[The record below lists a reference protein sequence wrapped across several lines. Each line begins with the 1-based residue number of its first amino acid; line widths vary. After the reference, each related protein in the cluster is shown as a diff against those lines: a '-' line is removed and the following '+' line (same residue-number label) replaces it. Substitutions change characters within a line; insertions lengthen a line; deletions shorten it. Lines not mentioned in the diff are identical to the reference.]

1 MPTIYG
7 AGLPTSVKLKAQ
19 GPWRKWESQL
29 FEELLARW
37 QSLQVP
43 VEFCWVGPFCSAEM
57 QLPQKQE
64 LGLTEQTPCGWLW
77 FGLEGQERVKFL
89 GVCSCEESAGAS

>member
-43 VEFCWVGPFCSAEM
+43 VGILLGWSVLFCRNATSSEAGVGSDRADPVWLALVWIGGPRTCEV
-57 QLPQKQE
+57 
-64 LGLTEQTPCGWLW
+64 LG
-77 FGLEGQERVKFL
+77 
-89 GVCSCEESAGAS
+89 GVFM